1 MGEYAHADVLFH
13 QTGLGE
19 AIWHPSGGYS
29 PDIMAA
35 AGPTLTVS
43 HWSTLSQLT
52 NPEFYSTM
60 LQRAWTLHL
69 TPIGAIV
76 MIAGLAMFWIPNR
89 LVVDVWF
96 ATVLLFILATAE
108 GNYYHEFH
116 QLPMLL
122 PAALYFGFAARPAF
136 DGTWLRRVMPCGHR
150 HRRVGRGAR
159 RGGFLGSPAKSSRPG
174 AVSGPM
180 PSIAGR
186 SSPAGSCERDPDRC
200 LGHHRGIRPLRRQ
213 LADSAVSRPASLA
226 GASTRRRSRR
236 R

>member
-1 MGEYAHADVLFH
+1 
-13 QTGLGE
+13 
-19 AIWHPSGGYS
+19 
-29 PDIMAA
+29 MAA

-60 LQRAWTLHL
+60 AQRAWTLHL

-76 MIAGLAMFWIPNR
+76 MLAGLAMYWIPNR

-136 DGTWLRRVMPCGHR
+136 DGAWLRRVTPYGIGLAVSAAVLAAVGFWGVEQSR
-150 HRRVGRGAR
+150 VVRELFRAGRAGSTTDHRRPAAP
-159 RGGFLGSPAKSSRPG
+159 GG
-174 AVSGPM
+174 
-180 PSIAGR
+180 
-186 SSPAGSCERDPDRC
+186 DPDRRA
-200 LGHHRGIRPLRRQ
+200 GHHRRIRPLRRQ
-213 LADSAVSRPASLA
+213 LTDSAVSRASARLELRRGVDYA
-226 GASTRRRSRR
+226 GGDSASCATVTVHGFS
-236 R
+236 